1 MRAVQNWPDEPATEE
16 TADDDVESGS
26 AAGEASSEAL
36 DAQGAGDSQT
46 AAEEPLTE
54 SEAASTANNYVKPA
68 QGPGAS
74 TQEQAA
80 ESKAAASP
88 SEATFSAESAA
99 AVTLNEN
106 GKYCPGHVDLTI
118 TVKTTGLKE
127 KHNLFALDGTGN
139 QAVGNWQGWTEEKQT
154 AAQTLAAQD
163 WQGMYGLA
171 SSEFALGNPL
181 TPAEIASYLDLLPED
196 LSPERRAVI
205 TCALNSVG
213 KIPYYYGGKP
223 STAGLSGNHFASVT
237 SPDYKGRILS
247 GLDCSGWVNWVYWTA
262 LGNRM
267 GAASTYEIVRTGRAI
282 NSAELRPGD
291 LLVQLGGDSHVV
303 MFLGWNAD
311 GTILGVHESGS
322 ASNVTVGKVH
332 AVWPYYRAFLD

>member
-1 MRAVQNWPDEPATEE
+1 
-16 TADDDVESGS
+16 
-26 AAGEASSEAL
+26 
-36 DAQGAGDSQT
+36 
-46 AAEEPLTE
+46 
-54 SEAASTANNYVKPA
+54 
-68 QGPGAS
+68 
-74 TQEQAA
+74 
-80 ESKAAASP
+80 
-88 SEATFSAESAA
+88 
-99 AVTLNEN
+99 
-106 GKYCPGHVDLTI
+106 
-118 TVKTTGLKE
+118 
-127 KHNLFALDGTGN
+127 
-139 QAVGNWQGWTEEKQT
+139 
-154 AAQTLAAQD
+154 
-163 WQGMYGLA
+163 MYGLA

-262 LGNRM
+262 LDNRM
-267 GAASTYEIVRTGRAI
+267 GAASTYEIVRTGGAI
-282 NSAELRPGD
+282 NSAELQPGD

>member
-1 MRAVQNWPDEPATEE
+1 MSNRHRDR
-16 TADDDVESGS
+16 
-26 AAGEASSEAL
+26 
-36 DAQGAGDSQT
+36 
-46 AAEEPLTE
+46 
-54 SEAASTANNYVKPA
+54 
-68 QGPGAS
+68 AS

-80 ESKAAASP
+80 ESKAVASP

-196 LSPERRAVI
+196 LSPSGVPLSHAR
-205 TCALNSVG
+205 S
-213 KIPYYYGGKP
+213 IPLARFHIIMEENRVQQDFP
-223 STAGLSGNHFASVT
+223 AI
-237 SPDYKGRILS
+237 ILP
-247 GLDCSGWVNWVYWTA
+247 A
-262 LGNRM
+262 
-267 GAASTYEIVRTGRAI
+267 
-282 NSAELRPGD
+282 
-291 LLVQLGGDSHVV
+291 
-303 MFLGWNAD
+303 
-311 GTILGVHESGS
+311 
-322 ASNVTVGKVH
+322 
-332 AVWPYYRAFLD
+332 

>member
-1 MRAVQNWPDEPATEE
+1 MCITVRAVQNCDEPATEE

-36 DAQGAGDSQT
+36 DAQGAGDGQT

-127 KHNLFALDGTGN
+127 KHNLFALDGN
-139 QAVGNWQGWTEEKQT
+139 
-154 AAQTLAAQD
+154 
-163 WQGMYGLA
+163 
-171 SSEFALGNPL
+171 
-181 TPAEIASYLDLLPED
+181 
-196 LSPERRAVI
+196 
-205 TCALNSVG
+205 G
-213 KIPYYYGGKP
+213 K
-223 STAGLSGNHFASVT
+223 SDCRELAGLDGRKNRQPPRHSLLRIGRKCTGLPVQSLHSGI
-237 SPDYKGRILS
+237 R
-247 GLDCSGWVNWVYWTA
+247 
-262 LGNRM
+262 
-267 GAASTYEIVRTGRAI
+267 
-282 NSAELRPGD
+282 
-291 LLVQLGGDSHVV
+291 
-303 MFLGWNAD
+303 
-311 GTILGVHESGS
+311 
-322 ASNVTVGKVH
+322 
-332 AVWPYYRAFLD
+332 

>member
-1 MRAVQNWPDEPATEE
+1 MSNRHRDRGLPHRSRQPNQKRLRPRQRRR
-16 TADDDVESGS
+16 S
-26 AAGEASSEAL
+26 
-36 DAQGAGDSQT
+36 
-46 AAEEPLTE
+46 
-54 SEAASTANNYVKPA
+54 
-68 QGPGAS
+68 
-74 TQEQAA
+74 
-80 ESKAAASP
+80 
-88 SEATFSAESAA
+88 SAESEA

-163 WQGMYGLA
+163 WQEMYGLV

-267 GAASTYEIVRTGRAI
+267 GAACSLRDCADRTGDQQRRA
-282 NSAELRPGD
+282 SAGRLACPAWR
-291 LLVQLGGDSHVV
+291 
-303 MFLGWNAD
+303 
-311 GTILGVHESGS
+311 
-322 ASNVTVGKVH
+322 
-332 AVWPYYRAFLD
+332 